1 MATTRTRGT
10 PGSGPRR
17 VSHGPTD
24 RTGPKSPAA
33 FVATDP
39 SVVVVPVIRARIPGD
54 LAERGFWGALVGS
67 ALLGAVDPPLA
78 LLVGAAV
85 LIARRRRG

>member
-1 MATTRTRGT
+1 MATTSARVS

-17 VSHGPTD
+17 ASHGPNA

-33 FVATDP
+33 LVATDP
-39 SVVVVPVIRARIPGD
+39 SVVVVPVIGARIPGD

-67 ALLGAVDPPLA
+67 ALLGVVDPPLA